1 MKSKKSDVKVIDFH
15 TGDWFLVPLGEDCFA
30 LGIVALVQNLVVLAY
45 FFPKVYFGA
54 PNETEINQ
62 WKDTDAIFIKL
73 ISGIY
78 LENGKWP
85 IIHHSIDFHESAWP
99 LTDFGSIDSLNPMIA
114 YRTRYIDG
122 NIGDLGYRW
131 NVLPEEIVGLPQD
144 GLAGVGFVELRLR
157 RLLQLG
163 NVDETDDPK
172 SIKIHKN

>member
-1 MKSKKSDVKVIDFH
+1 MKPKKSDSQKIDIQ
-15 TGDWFLVPLGEDCFA
+15 TGDWFLVPLDEGCFA
-30 LGIVALVQNLVVLAY
+30 LGIVALVQNLVVLGY
-45 FFPKVYFGA
+45 FFPKVYVEVPSKA
-54 PNETEINQ
+54 EINQ
-62 WKDTDAIFIKL
+62 WKYTDAIFIHL
-73 ISGIY
+73 TSGWY

-85 IIHHSIDFHESAWP
+85 IIHHSLDFKKSSWP
-99 LTDFGSIDSLNPMIA
+99 LTDFGSIDSLDPKIA

-122 NIGDLGYRW
+122 NIGQLGYRW
-131 NVLPEEIVGLPQD
+131 SVSPEEIVGLPQD